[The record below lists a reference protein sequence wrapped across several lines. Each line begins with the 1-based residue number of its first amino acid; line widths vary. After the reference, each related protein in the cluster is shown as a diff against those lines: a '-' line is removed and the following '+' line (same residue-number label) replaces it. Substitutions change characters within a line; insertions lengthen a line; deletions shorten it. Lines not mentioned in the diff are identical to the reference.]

1 MNNKIW
7 ALMLLGVMATHV
19 NATENGLDTF
29 GLGAEGIAAGAL
41 PPAGVYLLNYYQNYH
56 ASEFKDGP
64 DNFHADVNVYIPRLV
79 WMTPQHIAGG
89 QLGLYAAQPLV
100 DLRLNVMGMSDSN
113 SGLGDLIIGS
123 MLGWHKGNHHSVAAL
138 EGVLAT
144 GDYEDAN
151 PQRPVVAN
159 LGKNYNTIRP
169 IFAYSYL
176 QPQGWEFSTKMSYS
190 FNSENDDT
198 NYQSGDYFAGN
209 YAIGYQLN
217 DQVKLALE
225 GYVFKQTTDDEVNGV
240 SIGNKGQA
248 LSFGPAIQYKRDNWS
263 LEAKFLK
270 ETEVEHRPEGHS
282 STLKLVWAF

>member
-41 PPAGVYLLNYYQNYH
+41 PSAGVYLLNYYQNYH

-198 NYQSGDYFAGN
+198 NYQSGDYFAGD

>member
-176 QPQGWEFSTKMSYS
+176 QPQGWEFSIKMSYS

-198 NYQSGDYFAGN
+198 NYQSGDYFAGD

>member
-19 NATENGLDTF
+19 NATENGLDSF

-100 DLRLNVMGMSDSN
+100 DLRLSAMGMSDSN

-176 QPQGWEFSTKMSYS
+176 QQQGWEFSTKMSYS

-198 NYQSGDYFAGN
+198 NYQSGDYFAGD

-248 LSFGPAIQYKRDNWS
+248 LAFGPAIQYKRDNWS

>member
-151 PQRPVVAN
+151 PQRLVVAN

-198 NYQSGDYFAGN
+198 NYQSGDYFAGD

>member
-100 DLRLNVMGMSDSN
+100 DFRLNVMGMSDSN

-198 NYQSGDYFAGN
+198 NYQSGDYFAGD

>member
-176 QPQGWEFSTKMSYS
+176 QPQGWEFFTKMSYS

-198 NYQSGDYFAGN
+198 NYQSGDYFAGD

>member
-79 WMTPQHIAGG
+79 WMIPQHIAGG

-198 NYQSGDYFAGN
+198 NYQSGDYFAGD

-282 STLKLVWAF
+282 STLKLVWSF

>member
-56 ASEFKDGP
+56 ASEFKDGL

-198 NYQSGDYFAGN
+198 NYQSGDYFAGD

>member
-29 GLGAEGIAAGAL
+29 GLGEEGIAAGAL

-198 NYQSGDYFAGN
+198 NYQSGDYFAGD

>member
-79 WMTPQHIAGG
+79 WMIPQHIAGG

-198 NYQSGDYFAGN
+198 NYQSGDYFAGD

>member
-176 QPQGWEFSTKMSYS
+176 QPQGWEFSTKMSYG

-198 NYQSGDYFAGN
+198 NYQSGDYFAGD

>member
-1 MNNKIW
+1 
-7 ALMLLGVMATHV
+7 
-19 NATENGLDTF
+19 
-29 GLGAEGIAAGAL
+29 
-41 PPAGVYLLNYYQNYH
+41 
-56 ASEFKDGP
+56 
-64 DNFHADVNVYIPRLV
+64 
-79 WMTPQHIAGG
+79 MTPQHIAGG

-198 NYQSGDYFAGN
+198 NYQSGDYFAGD

-248 LSFGPAIQYKRDNWS
+248 LSFGPAIQYQRDNWS

>member
-198 NYQSGDYFAGN
+198 NYQSGDYFAGD

-248 LSFGPAIQYKRDNWS
+248 LSFGPAIQYQRDNWS

-282 STLKLVWAF
+282 STLKLVWVF

>member
-29 GLGAEGIAAGAL
+29 GLGAEGIAAGA
-41 PPAGVYLLNYYQNYH
+41 YH
-56 ASEFKDGP
+56 QLGYTYSTTIRTIMPVIKDGQQFP
-64 DNFHADVNVYIPRLV
+64 CRCECLYSTFGMDD
-79 WMTPQHIAGG
+79 PQHIAGG

-198 NYQSGDYFAGN
+198 IISGGLFRWRLCN
-209 YAIGYQLN
+209 RL
-217 DQVKLALE
+217 
-225 GYVFKQTTDDEVNGV
+225 
-240 SIGNKGQA
+240 SI
-248 LSFGPAIQYKRDNWS
+248 
-263 LEAKFLK
+263 E
-270 ETEVEHRPEGHS
+270 
-282 STLKLVWAF
+282 

>member
-7 ALMLLGVMATHV
+7 ALMLLCVMATHV

-123 MLGWHKGNHHSVAAL
+123 MLGWHKGNHHSIAAL

-198 NYQSGDYFAGN
+198 NYQSGDYFAGD

-225 GYVFKQTTDDEVNGV
+225 GYVFKQTTDDEVNGA

-248 LSFGPAIQYKRDNWS
+248 LAFGPAIQYKKDNWS

-282 STLKLVWAF
+282 TTLKMVWAF

>member
-198 NYQSGDYFAGN
+198 NYQSGDYFAGD

-225 GYVFKQTTDDEVNGV
+225 GYVFKQTIDDEVNGV

>member
-89 QLGLYAAQPLV
+89 QLGLYAAQSLV

-198 NYQSGDYFAGN
+198 NYQSGDYFAGD

>member
-198 NYQSGDYFAGN
+198 NYQSGDYFAGD

-270 ETEVEHRPEGHS
+270 ETEVENRPEGHS

>member
-56 ASEFKDGP
+56 ASEFRDGP

-144 GDYEDAN
+144 GDYQDAN

-198 NYQSGDYFAGN
+198 NYQSGDYFAGD

-248 LSFGPAIQYKRDNWS
+248 LSFGPAIQYQRDNWS

-282 STLKLVWAF
+282 STLKLVWVF

>member
-198 NYQSGDYFAGN
+198 NYQSGDYFAGD

-248 LSFGPAIQYKRDNWS
+248 LSFGPAIQYKRDNLS

>member
-1 MNNKIW
+1 
-7 ALMLLGVMATHV
+7 
-19 NATENGLDTF
+19 
-29 GLGAEGIAAGAL
+29 
-41 PPAGVYLLNYYQNYH
+41 
-56 ASEFKDGP
+56 
-64 DNFHADVNVYIPRLV
+64 
-79 WMTPQHIAGG
+79 
-89 QLGLYAAQPLV
+89 
-100 DLRLNVMGMSDSN
+100 
-113 SGLGDLIIGS
+113 
-123 MLGWHKGNHHSVAAL
+123 
-138 EGVLAT
+138 
-144 GDYEDAN
+144 
-151 PQRPVVAN
+151 
-159 LGKNYNTIRP
+159 
-169 IFAYSYL
+169 YL

-198 NYQSGDYFAGN
+198 NYQSGDYFAGD

>member
-198 NYQSGDYFAGN
+198 NYQSGDYFAGD

-240 SIGNKGQA
+240 SIGNKGQP

>member
-151 PQRPVVAN
+151 PHEHVVAN

-198 NYQSGDYFAGN
+198 NYQSGDYFAGD

>member
-190 FNSENDDT
+190 FNGENDDT
-198 NYQSGDYFAGN
+198 NYQSGDYFAGD

>member
-169 IFAYSYL
+169 IFAYS
-176 QPQGWEFSTKMSYS
+176 
-190 FNSENDDT
+190 
-198 NYQSGDYFAGN
+198 
-209 YAIGYQLN
+209 
-217 DQVKLALE
+217 
-225 GYVFKQTTDDEVNGV
+225 
-240 SIGNKGQA
+240 
-248 LSFGPAIQYKRDNWS
+248 
-263 LEAKFLK
+263 
-270 ETEVEHRPEGHS
+270 
-282 STLKLVWAF
+282 

>member
-176 QPQGWEFSTKMSYS
+176 QPQGCEFSTKMSYS

-198 NYQSGDYFAGN
+198 NYQSGDYFAGD